1 MSLKDLPYSSFKVAV
16 EELNH
21 RYKVC
26 VALGSLI
33 EELSE
38 VGSAAGK
45 NLSKVHTQRNLSDSF
60 RCIYQIM

>member
-1 MSLKDLPYSSFKVAV
+1 MSLKELPYSHFKVAV

-45 NLSKVHTQRNLSDSF
+45 NLSKVNTKR
-60 RCIYQIM
+60 